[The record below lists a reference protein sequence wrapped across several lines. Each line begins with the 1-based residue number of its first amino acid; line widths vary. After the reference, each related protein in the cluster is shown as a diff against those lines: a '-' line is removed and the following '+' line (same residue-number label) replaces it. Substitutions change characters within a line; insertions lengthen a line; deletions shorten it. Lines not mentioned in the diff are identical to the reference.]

1 MQRTLDSNNPAF
13 AVTWVHSST
22 SGSPILHYEV
32 QYRVSGTA
40 SWSALSSNPTTTSAT
55 LSSLQTGT
63 SYQVRVR
70 AISEIGSGNWS
81 DYVSETT
88 YNGMNKLYLY
98 ALCIYVYMLYIDFSL
113 YCKTYLSSKVPE
125 AIGPAT
131 VLQSGDPTSPSLNI
145 SWSVPPSDLP
155 VLYYGVNY
163 RRNNTRLKWLE
174 YNTTDTIAI
183 LNNLQSG
190 TVYEIRIYAVSVLGK
205 GEYRSVYS
213 VTTFKGKKESLVF
226 TVMYT

>member
-1 MQRTLDSNNPAF
+1 MLVQSITSGQPSLNVTWTPPSSDQAILYYEVEYKVSTSDSWTSQTPNPTAISTVLEGLQIGISYKVRVRAVSELGNGTWSSEAEKPTFNIPRPPTELSLQRTLDSNNPAF
-13 AVTWVHSST
+13 AVTWVRSST

-88 YNGMNKLYLY
+88 YN
-98 ALCIYVYMLYIDFSL
+98 
-113 YCKTYLSSKVPE
+113 
-125 AIGPAT
+125 
-131 VLQSGDPTSPSLNI
+131 
-145 SWSVPPSDLP
+145 
-155 VLYYGVNY
+155 
-163 RRNNTRLKWLE
+163 
-174 YNTTDTIAI
+174 
-183 LNNLQSG
+183 
-190 TVYEIRIYAVSVLGK
+190 AVS
-205 GEYRSVYS
+205 
-213 VTTFKGKKESLVF
+213 
-226 TVMYT
+226 YTHLTLPTKRIV

>member
-1 MQRTLDSNNPAF
+1 MR
-13 AVTWVHSST
+13 
-22 SGSPILHYEV
+22 
-32 QYRVSGTA
+32 
-40 SWSALSSNPTTTSAT
+40 
-55 LSSLQTGT
+55 
-63 SYQVRVR
+63 
-70 AISEIGSGNWS
+70 
-81 DYVSETT
+81 
-88 YNGMNKLYLY
+88 
-98 ALCIYVYMLYIDFSL
+98 YVYMYICCIQTSL

-163 RRNNTRLKWLE
+163 RRNNTLKWLE

-205 GEYRSVYS
+205 GEYSSVYS